1 MAMTK
6 KAHDDIQARQAD
18 GYALVDMYENKR
30 VQIER
35 MIYIRPDTTK
45 SGDIITIT
53 HVFNGKQVVS
63 TTIDR
68 FTVEK
73 ALAVEFDRAQ
83 QMKEAV

>member
-1 MAMTK
+1 MTK
-6 KAHDDIQARQAD
+6 RAHEDIQTRQKD

-30 VQIER
+30 IQVER

-73 ALAVEFDRAQ
+73 VLAVEFDRDNL
-83 QMKEAV
+83 MKEAV

>member
-1 MAMTK
+1 MTK

-30 VQIER
+30 IQAER

-73 ALAVEFDRAQ
+73 ALAVEFDRDNL
-83 QMKEAV
+83 MKEAV

>member
-1 MAMTK
+1 MTK
-6 KAHDDIQARQAD
+6 KAHEDIQARQAD

-30 VQIER
+30 IQAER
-35 MIYIRPDTTK
+35 MIYIRPTSTNK
-45 SGDIITIT
+45 SGDIMTIT
-53 HVFNGKQVVS
+53 HVFNGKTVVS

-83 QMKEAV
+83 LMKEAV

>member
-1 MAMTK
+1 MTE
-6 KAHDDIQARQAD
+6 KAREDIQARQAD
-18 GYALVDMYENKR
+18 GYVLVDMYENKR
-30 VQIER
+30 IQIER

-45 SGDIITIT
+45 NGDIMTIT

-73 ALAVEFDRAQ
+73 VLAVEFDRDNM
-83 QMKEAV
+83 MKEAV

>member
-1 MAMTK
+1 MTK
-6 KAHDDIQARQAD
+6 KAQEDIQARQAD

-30 VQIER
+30 IQAER
-35 MIYIRPDTTK
+35 MIYIRPSTTK
-45 SGDIITIT
+45 SGDIIKIA

-83 QMKEAV
+83 LVKEAV

>member
-1 MAMTK
+1 MTK
-6 KAHDDIQARQAD
+6 RAHDDIQARQAD

-30 VQIER
+30 IQVER

-45 SGDIITIT
+45 AGDIMTIT

-73 ALAVEFDRAQ
+73 VLAVEFDRDNL
-83 QMKEAV
+83 MKEAV

>member
-1 MAMTK
+1 MTK

-30 VQIER
+30 IQVER

-45 SGDIITIT
+45 NGDIITIT

-68 FTVEK
+68 VTVEK
-73 ALAVEFDRAQ
+73 VLAVEFDRAQ

>member
-1 MAMTK
+1 MTK
-6 KAHDDIQARQAD
+6 KAQEDIQARQAD

-30 VQIER
+30 IQAER
-35 MIYIRPDTTK
+35 MIYIRPSTTK
-45 SGDIITIT
+45 SGDIIKIT

-83 QMKEAV
+83 LVKEAV

>member
-1 MAMTK
+1 MTK
-6 KAHDDIQARQAD
+6 RAHEDIQTRQKD

-30 VQIER
+30 IQIER

-45 SGDIITIT
+45 NGDIMTIT

-73 ALAVEFDRAQ
+73 VLAVEFDRDNL
-83 QMKEAV
+83 MKEAV